1 MILKCI
7 ICFVVGALFG
17 LIITSLTTISSIT
30 SYKEEERERFEKA
43 FVTQRDIMNANLA
56 KLREQQVEEVE
67 LEDLFKGTVFDVR
80 IDPK

>member
-7 ICFVVGALFG
+7 ICFAVGALFG
-17 LIITSLTTISSIT
+17 LIITSLTTISSMA

-43 FVTQRDIMNANLA
+43 FATQRDIMNTNLA

-67 LEDLFKGTVFDVR
+67 LEDLFEGTVFDVR

>member
-43 FVTQRDIMNANLA
+43 FATQRDIMNANLA

-67 LEDLFKGTVFDVR
+67 LEDLFKGTVFNIR